1 MKKLSKKAK
10 SVSEALDTRLT
21 CRAFTD
27 KAPKK
32 ETLVDILERAKRAP
46 SGGNLQPWRIWVV
59 SGDPLKKFIA
69 DIANKIK
76 ESPMGAVSYTH
87 LTLPTKA

>member
-32 ETLVDILERAKRAP
+32 ETLVDILERA
-46 SGGNLQPWRIWVV
+46 
-59 SGDPLKKFIA
+59 
-69 DIANKIK
+69 
-76 ESPMGAVSYTH
+76 
-87 LTLPTKA
+87 